1 MIILL
6 LQMKVQGAN
15 GSNEE
20 DRKCINQCGCAYISQ
35 KQQQHNMS
43 IKFLSFSY
51 NKKTKK
57 PGITYLVLQDKWN
70 LFFSEH
76 QATNASKRY

>member
-20 DRKCINQCGCAYISQ
+20 DRKCINQCGCAYIYITETATT
-35 KQQQHNMS
+35 QHEHK
-43 IKFLSFSY
+43 IPLLFL
-51 NKKTKK
+51 
-57 PGITYLVLQDKWN
+57 Q
-70 LFFSEH
+70 
-76 QATNASKRY
+76 